1 MVTGT
6 AWCAPAVTYFF
17 PEEAT
22 FWKILDFKLLKT
34 EFLETV
40 FVFVL
45 TGLRHNA
52 GSSQAFAV

>member
-6 AWCAPAVTYFF
+6 DWCAPAVIYFF
-17 PEEAT
+17 LEEAT
-22 FWKILDFKLLKT
+22 FWKVLDFKFLKT

-52 GSSQAFAV
+52 GSSQAFVV